1 LTAGPGSVTL
11 RRTGAAGMGEAAKN
25 GGAALHISA
34 RAFITTIAIL
44 LVLMIGSGILTY
56 VVPSGSYT
64 HVVADGV
71 DRVVAGTFAYAPR
84 PDYPAWR
91 WLTAPLEVLWS
102 PGNIQVIT
110 IILLLVLIGGS
121 FTVLDKGGILKVAL
135 SMIVSRFKSNKYL
148 LMAALIF
155 FFMFASSVL
164 GIYEEAAPLVVFI
177 VPLAL
182 YLGWDSLTGLGMSL
196 LALGFGFAAAT
207 MDPFMVTIAQSLAGL
222 PLYSGLWLRAIFF
235 LTMFG
240 LVFLFVSRHARKVEK
255 DPSRSIVFEEDAR
268 LRASFDV
275 ASAVASEEDASKPR
289 MRAAVKWLGLWV
301 LAAVVFILAA
311 TRIPALS
318 PFSFPIMGLFFV
330 VACNGAALIAGER
343 ARTLGSCFLLGAKSI
358 APAIVMILMAM
369 SVKLIITKGGIIDT
383 ILFAASGRI
392 GGVGP
397 YAAIAFVYLLTLILE
412 IFIPSASAKAFLII
426 PILAPLADLVGLTRQ
441 TVVFAFNNG
450 DGFANILYPT
460 NPFLM
465 ICLGLTV
472 VSYPKWLRWTIPL
485 QAITVVICFAF
496 MAFAVAI
503 RYGPF

>member
-1 LTAGPGSVTL
+1 
-11 RRTGAAGMGEAAKN
+11 MGEKTANQGSAAIR
-25 GGAALHISA
+25 ISA

-44 LVLMIGSGILTY
+44 LALMIGAGILTY
-56 VVPSGSYT
+56 LVPSGAYR
-64 HVVADGV
+64 HLVQGGV
-71 DRVVAGTFAYAPR
+71 DRVVPGSFAFGQR
-84 PDYPAWR
+84 PDYPVWR
-91 WLTAPLEVLWS
+91 WFTAPFEVLWS
-102 PGNIQVIT
+102 PGNVTVIT
-110 IILLLVLIGGS
+110 IIVLLVLIGGS

-135 SMIVSRFKSNKYL
+135 SMIVERFKGNRYL
-148 LMAALIF
+148 LMAAIIF
-155 FFMFASSVL
+155 FFMAASSVL

-235 LTMFG
+235 LTMFV
-240 LVFLFVSRHARKVEK
+240 LVFLFVRRHAMKVER
-255 DPSRSIVFEEDAR
+255 DPASSLVYAEDLR
-268 LRASFDV
+268 LRSEIDLAG
-275 ASAVASEEDASKPR
+275 AVASEEEASRPR
-289 MRAAVKWLGLWV
+289 MRAAVTWLGAWF
-301 LAAVVFILAA
+301 LAAVAFILAA
-311 TRIPALS
+311 SRIPAIS
-318 PFSFPIMGLFFV
+318 PYAFPIMGLFFV
-330 VACNGAALIAGER
+330 VACNGAALVAGEGWGS
-343 ARTLGSCFLLGAKSI
+343 LGKCFLQGMKSI
-358 APAIVMILMAM
+358 LPAVAMILMAM
-369 SVKLIITKGGIIDT
+369 SVKLIITKGGILDS
-383 ILFAASGRI
+383 ILYAAAGKI

-397 YAAIAFVYLLTLILE
+397 YAAVALVYLLTLVIE
-412 IFIPSASAKAFLII
+412 IFVPSASAKAVLII

-472 VSYPKWLRWTIPL
+472 VSYPKWLRWTLPL
-485 QAITVVICFAF
+485 QALTVLICLAF

-503 RYGPF
+503 KFGPF

>member
-1 LTAGPGSVTL
+1 MSDTAKP
-11 RRTGAAGMGEAAKN
+11 E
-25 GGAALHISA
+25 GGAAIRISA

-44 LVLMIGSGILTY
+44 LALMIGSGALTY
-56 VVPSGSYT
+56 LIPAGSYS
-64 HVVADGV
+64 HSVVGGV
-71 DRVVAGTFAYAPR
+71 DRVLPGTFAYGPR

-91 WLTAPLEVLWS
+91 WFTAPVEVLWS
-102 PGNIQVIT
+102 PGNVQVIT

-135 SMIVSRFKSNKYL
+135 TMIVARFKRNKFR
-148 LMAALIF
+148 LMAAIIF
-155 FFMFASSVL
+155 FFMLASSVL

-222 PLYSGLWLRAIFF
+222 PLYSGLWLRSIFF
-235 LTMFG
+235 VTMFAV
-240 LVFLFVSRHARKVEK
+240 VFLFVRRHARKVER
-255 DPSRSIVFEEDAR
+255 DPSSSLVYEEDLR
-268 LRASFDV
+268 LRASIDV
-275 ASAVASEEDASKPR
+275 ASAVASDEDASRPR
-289 MRAAVKWLGLWV
+289 MRAGVRWLGLWF
-301 LAAVVFILAA
+301 LGAIAFILAA
-311 TRIPALS
+311 TRIKAIA
-318 PFSFPIMGLFFV
+318 PFAFPIMGLFFV

-343 ARTLGSCFLLGAKSI
+343 LKTLGKCFFLGMKSI
-358 APAIVMILMAM
+358 LPAIVMILMAM
-369 SVKLIITKGGIIDT
+369 SVKLIITNGGILDS
-383 ILFAASGRI
+383 ILYAAAGKI

-397 YAAIAFVYLLTLILE
+397 YAAVAFVYLLTLLFE
-412 IFIPSASAKAFLII
+412 FFIPSASAKAFLII

-441 TVVFAFNNG
+441 TVVFAFDNG

-465 ICLGLTV
+465 ICLGLTI

-485 QAITVVICFAF
+485 QAITVLVCFAF

-503 RYGPF
+503 KFGPF